1 MSYEIRKSKI
11 YLFFEIVFFNTLIKK
26 RWLQEWEFGPF
37 EIVTVDEAD
46 ETDDED
52 DESADWIDDGW
63 IVDDDADEA
72 DDW

>member
-1 MSYEIRKSKI
+1 MKFERVKSI
-11 YLFFEIVFFNTLIKK
+11 ENLWNCFFFNTLIKK